1 MPRLRVKE
9 NSEERTQKLKNL
21 IWLLARREGGID
33 MQTLRQAL
41 IESGFKNNEISQAI
55 NELKT
60 TGRKGRVLE
69 ET

>member
-1 MPRLRVKE
+1 MPVLKIKE
-9 NSEERTQKLKNL
+9 NAQQREQKLKNL

-41 IESGFKNNEISQAI
+41 IKSGFKNNEISQAV

-60 TGRKGRVLE
+60 NGRNGIFLE
-69 ET
+69 EI